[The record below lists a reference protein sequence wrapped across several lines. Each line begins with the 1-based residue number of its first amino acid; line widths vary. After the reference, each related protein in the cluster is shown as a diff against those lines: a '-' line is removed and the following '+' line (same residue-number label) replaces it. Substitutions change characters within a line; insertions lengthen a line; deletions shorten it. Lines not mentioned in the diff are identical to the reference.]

1 MYDILLMICLI
12 SEHLDLLDLV
22 PKGIFLEKTI
32 IDDNNVYLKK
42 SKKTADFVSG
52 WRTHKVSTNTA
63 VETQELVEPQYAL
76 SDILL
81 ILKDIDIY
89 SLWAK
94 VEHLFFQSSSR
105 SDTGC
110 TVDGSSQESVDS

>member
-52 WRTHKVSTNTA
+52 
-63 VETQELVEPQYAL
+63 
-76 SDILL
+76 
-81 ILKDIDIY
+81 
-89 SLWAK
+89 
-94 VEHLFFQSSSR
+94 
-105 SDTGC
+105 
-110 TVDGSSQESVDS
+110 